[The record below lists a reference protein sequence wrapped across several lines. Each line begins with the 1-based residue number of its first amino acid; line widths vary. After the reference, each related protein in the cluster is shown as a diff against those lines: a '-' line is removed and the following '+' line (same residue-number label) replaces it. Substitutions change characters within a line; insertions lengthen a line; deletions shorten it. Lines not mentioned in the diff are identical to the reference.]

1 MYKLKLLIV
10 FLLVGFSSISQT
22 NIQKD
27 SVVILTENQARAI
40 ITDLIHYDYSKQ
52 IIKEQEIRIKN
63 YQNKESEFKN
73 KLNIKDSI
81 IFYQKSIIDIQKNV
95 IKKSKPFEIH
105 GYAGIQS
112 MQFTLK
118 KPIMYANVMLEFTKF
133 SAGAQ
138 YYVQPNSPS
147 GYGIILEY
155 NLF

>member
-1 MYKLKLLIV
+1 MIV